1 MKWIY
6 WDEGLRN
13 MAKVNESKTTVIKR
27 SQISLN
33 PYNPKKH
40 SDDRIRFQK
49 SNLQKV
55 GFLGGIVW
63 NETTGNLVDG
73 HRRIMAMDQIY
84 KYDGTPETDYDVKVE
99 AISLDPKQEK
109 EQMTYMAVGNTEA
122 DFNLVSRYIRDIDFS
137 NAGLS
142 KEDFDRIDAIASSVS
157 DSVNTPILSFDS
169 LIEKTE
175 EKKESLSPKEIKD
188 KKAKSMDVAYQ
199 RQLDEDAYIM
209 LSFSTYEALVGFC
222 EWFGYDTESTK
233 FVKGEDFMAK
243 LNQ

>member
-1 MKWIY
+1 
-6 WDEGLRN
+6 

-49 SNLQKV
+49 SNLQKI

-188 KKAKSMDVAYQ
+188 KKSKSMDVAYQ

-222 EWFGYDTESTK
+222 EWFGYDPESTK

>member
-1 MKWIY
+1 
-6 WDEGLRN
+6 

-188 KKAKSMDVAYQ
+188 KKAMVE
-199 RQLDEDAYIM
+199 QLMQLI
-209 LSFSTYEALVGFC
+209 G
-222 EWFGYDTESTK
+222 W
-233 FVKGEDFMAK
+233 
-243 LNQ
+243 